1 MSPRAQRR
9 HRAGAPAGWR
19 LPRATEGNRLRLLA
33 SGAQFFPALLA
44 AIDAARHSVHMET
57 YIFAA
62 DAAGAAVRE
71 ALLRALGRGV
81 EVQLMVDGFGSAAS
95 VDAIAAA
102 FAATPARLR
111 VYRPQRWWR
120 PWWRQL
126 RRLHRKLAVIDE
138 RLAFVG
144 GINVE
149 DEPARD
155 AFTGEA
161 LGPRFDFA
169 VACEGP
175 LVAEVAATM
184 RRLWWAVGAAGDG
197 ARFEPFPRRP
207 RPGAGI
213 AGGVRAAL
221 ALRDNLRH
229 RHGIERGYLA
239 AIGGARREVLIA
251 CAYFLPGR
259 RLRRALERA
268 ARRGVRVRLLL
279 QGRVEYRLQH
289 VAQAALYRQ
298 LLAAGIEIHEYRS
311 GYLHAKAAVIDED
324 WATVGSSNIDP
335 ISLLLARE
343 ANIVV
348 RDAAFATELR
358 TAIEAALAAGAR
370 RHEPAATR
378 RTLFTRLTGA
388 LAVALVRAATALL
401 AGARDY

>member
-1 MSPRAQRR
+1 V
-9 HRAGAPAGWR
+9 
-19 LPRATEGNRLRLLA
+19 RLLV
-33 SGAQFFPALLA
+33 SGAQFFAALLE
-44 AIDAARHSVHMET
+44 AIEGARRSVHMET
-57 YIFAA
+57 YIFAG
-62 DAAGAAVRE
+62 DATGAAVRA
-71 ALLRALGRGV
+71 ALLRAAARGV
-81 EVQLMVDGFGSAAS
+81 EVRLLVDGFGSAAS
-95 VDAIAAA
+95 AGDLAQA

-149 DEPARD
+149 DDPARD
-155 AFTGEA
+155 PRTGED

-175 LVAEVAATM
+175 LVAAVAATM
-184 RRLWWAVGAAGDG
+184 RRLWWAVGAATYG
-197 ARFEPFPRRP
+197 ARVEAVPRRP
-207 RPGAGI
+207 RPPAAL

-229 RHGIERGYLA
+229 RHSIERGYLA
-239 AIGGARREVLIA
+239 AIGGARREVLVA

-259 RLRRALERA
+259 RLRRALLRA

-289 VAQAALYRQ
+289 VAQGALYGQ
-298 LLAAGIEIHEYRS
+298 LLAAGIEIHEYRA
-311 GYLHAKAAVIDED
+311 GYLHAKVAVIDED

-335 ISLLLARE
+335 FSLLLARE
-343 ANIVV
+343 ANVVV
-348 RDAAFATELR
+348 RDAAFAGCLR
-358 TAIEAALAAGAR
+358 GAVEAAIAAGS
-370 RHEPAATR
+370 
-378 RTLFTRLTGA
+378 TRLEAGTVHRTWSARLAGS
-388 LAVALVRAATALL
+388 LAVLLVRVATALL